1 MSALRTLFPKVRS
14 EIIRLLFTDSERQ
27 YHLRE
32 LSRLSGLAVG
42 TLQAELA
49 KLKEIELLSSRR
61 DGNRLYFRANT
72 AHYLYPELHGIALKT
87 TGLREQLVD
96 ALEEIE
102 GIQLAFVFGSLADDS
117 ASAESDVDL
126 MLVGSV
132 GLRALAP
139 VLRPVSEKLG
149 REINPMTL
157 TLKSF
162 NKKLKADDAFMNSV
176 MAKRRIWIIGDALK
190 LAELASIRLAP

>member
-1 MSALRTLFPKVRS
+1 MSALHTLFPKVRS
-14 EIIRLLFTDSERQ
+14 EIIRLLFTDSEKQ

-32 LSRLSGLAVG
+32 LSRLSNLAVG
-42 TLQAELA
+42 TLQTELV
-49 KLKEIELLSSRR
+49 KLAGEELLLSRR

-72 AHYLYPELHGIALKT
+72 AHYLYPELHNIALKT
-87 TGLREQLVD
+87 TGLREQLAEV
-96 ALEEIE
+96 LEGVE
-102 GIQLAFVFGSLADDS
+102 GIDLAFVFGSLADDS

-126 MLVGSV
+126 MVVGSV

-139 VLRPVSEKLG
+139 LLRPVSDKLG

-162 NKKLKADDAFMNSV
+162 NKKVKADDAFMNSV
-176 MAKRRIWIIGDALK
+176 MAKRRIWIIGNALK
-190 LAELASIRLAP
+190 LAELV